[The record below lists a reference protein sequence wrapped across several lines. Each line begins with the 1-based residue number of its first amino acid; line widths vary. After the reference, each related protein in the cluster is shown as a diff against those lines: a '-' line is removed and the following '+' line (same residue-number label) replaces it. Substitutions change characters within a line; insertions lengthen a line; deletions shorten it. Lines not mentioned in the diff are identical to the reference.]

1 MLTWILIAIIVAAL
15 FGLINFD
22 QIREQIITTWKK
34 YWPEAKKYIDQAK
47 TKIEDKKHNK
57 EDK

>member
-22 QIREQIITTWKK
+22 QIREQIIKTWKK
-34 YWPEAKKYIDQAK
+34 YWPEARKYLDQAK
-47 TKIEDKKHNK
+47 SKIEEKSRNQDHK
-57 EDK
+57 